1 MKHQAKTGS
10 IPPNS
15 FSKRKKWKRS
25 NYSSGGSGKLNICR
39 LDHAQ
44 RIDRDHLHL
53 RYDIAAAVDDAMQM
67 IAMLSNVGVF
77 VESVLICVVL

>member
-1 MKHQAKTGS
+1 M
-10 IPPNS
+10 
-15 FSKRKKWKRS
+15 
-25 NYSSGGSGKLNICR
+25 
-39 LDHAQ
+39 DHAQ

-53 RYDIAAAVDDAMQM
+53 RYDIAVAAAAAAAAAVDDAMQM